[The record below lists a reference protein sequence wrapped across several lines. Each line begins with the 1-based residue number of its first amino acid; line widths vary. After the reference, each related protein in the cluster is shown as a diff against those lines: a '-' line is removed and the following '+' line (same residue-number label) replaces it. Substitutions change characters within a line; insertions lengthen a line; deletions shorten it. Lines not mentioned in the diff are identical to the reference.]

1 MPWVRLHGVKD
12 YLDMVKILEKYPL
25 IRQTFNLVPS
35 LLEQI
40 EDYDKRTIKEKFLE
54 LSYKPAKELTAQD
67 KAFISENF
75 FSINTEKVISTHPRY
90 YELYLKKQA
99 KSDFSTQE
107 YLDLQAWF
115 NLAWID
121 PCFRNI
127 LPQLKSLVNKGRFFT
142 EEEKQIVLNKHL
154 EILKD
159 IVPAYKKL
167 IDSQQIEASISP
179 YYHPI
184 LPLLYNTNIAKQAN
198 PKTVLPKIKFAY
210 PQDAKA
216 QIEDAVKFYKSTFG
230 TLPLGMWP
238 SEQSVS
244 EHILPFIIGG
254 GINWI
259 VADEAILFKS
269 IKKKKRDAGLL
280 YQPYILKRKDGNLN
294 IVFRDRNLS
303 DLIGFVYQA
312 WKAENAVLDL
322 MQHLENI
329 SQEFKDEDILVTI
342 ALDGENAWEYYPNDG
357 HDFLEL
363 LYQRLSDSNFVRTT
377 TISQYLKINP
387 AKLEIK
393 CLAPGSWI
401 NAEFGKWIG
410 NPHKAR
416 AWECLAKARED
427 LEQALNS
434 GAKGINLDL
443 ALRQM
448 HIAEGS
454 DWFWWYGENH
464 ADFDRLFRRHLSNL
478 YTIIAKKIPD
488 YLKKPLAPA

>member
-1 MPWVRLHGVKD
+1 M
-12 YLDMVKILEKYPL
+12 
-25 IRQTFNLVPS
+25 
-35 LLEQI
+35 
-40 EDYDKRTIKEKFLE
+40 
-54 LSYKPAKELTAQD
+54 
-67 KAFISENF
+67 
-75 FSINTEKVISTHPRY
+75 
-90 YELYLKKQA
+90 
-99 KSDFSTQE
+99 
-107 YLDLQAWF
+107 
-115 NLAWID
+115 
-121 PCFRNI
+121 
-127 LPQLKSLVNKGRFFT
+127 
-142 EEEKQIVLNKHL
+142 
-154 EILKD
+154 
-159 IVPAYKKL
+159 
-167 IDSQQIEASISP
+167 
-179 YYHPI
+179 
-184 LPLLYNTNIAKQAN
+184 
-198 PKTVLPKIKFAY
+198 PKIKFSY

-216 QIEDAVKFYKSTFG
+216 QIEDAVKFYKSSFG

-244 EHILPFIIGG
+244 EHILPLIIGG

-363 LYQRLSDSNFVRTT
+363 LYQRLSDSKIIKTT
-377 TISQYLKINP
+377 TISEYLKRFHP
-387 AKLEIK
+387 HSEIK
-393 CLAPGSWI
+393 YLAPGSWI

-434 GAKGINLDL
+434 GGKGINLDL
-443 ALRQM
+443 ALKQM

-488 YLKKPLAPA
+488 YLKKPLALV